1 MRVLHVIPVLAPRYG
16 GPSQAIV
23 GMCTALLQVGTDVL
37 VATTDGNG
45 PEHLP
50 VVLERPVVHAGVPT
64 IFFRHQWSDSLHYA
78 PRLAG
83 WVAAHAAEFDVVHI
97 HAIFS
102 HPGPAAARAC
112 VRRDIPYVVRPLG
125 HLDPWS
131 LQQHRLRKRLVWQL
145 WARPMVKHAAVLHYT
160 TAQEQ
165 RLAERLLGPTP
176 GAVIPLGVG
185 DELLRRPPAPLHA
198 AEHVPGL
205 SDHSYVL
212 ALSRIHP
219 KKRLDLLID
228 VFLEVTAPPDLQQWR
243 LVLAG
248 DGPADYVSA
257 LRQQVAARGA
267 GQRVLFP
274 GWLAGQ
280 DRLAVL
286 RNAALM
292 ALPSQQENFGL
303 AVVEALACGVPV
315 LISSEVNLADEVS
328 AAGAGWVA
336 PLDRA
341 ALVSAL
347 AHALADAPERQR
359 RGAAGV
365 ELASARFTWRRVAE
379 QLTTL
384 YTRLRR

>member
-1 MRVLHVIPVLAPRYG
+1 
-16 GPSQAIV
+16 
-23 GMCTALLQVGTDVL
+23 
-37 VATTDGNG
+37 
-45 PEHLP
+45 
-50 VVLERPVVHAGVPT
+50 
-64 IFFRHQWSDSLHYA
+64 
-78 PRLAG
+78 
-83 WVAAHAAEFDVVHI
+83 VAAHAAEFDVVHI

-131 LQQHRLRKRLVWQL
+131 LRQHRLRKRLVWQL
-145 WARPMVKHAAVLHYT
+145 WAQPMVRHAAAMHYT

-165 RLAERLLGPTP
+165 RLAERWLGPTP

-185 DELLRRPPAPLHA
+185 DELLRPPATPLGI
-198 AEHVPGL
+198 AERVAGL
-205 SDHSYVL
+205 GDHPYVL

-228 VFLEVTAPPDLQQWR
+228 VFLAATAGPDLAHWR

-248 DGPADYVSA
+248 DGPADYVTA

-267 GQRVLFP
+267 GQRVLMP
-274 GWLAGQ
+274 GWLGGP

-315 LISSEVNLADEVS
+315 LISSEVNLADAVS

-341 ALVSAL
+341 ALASAL
-347 AHALADAPERQR
+347 AHALADPSERQR
-359 RGAAGV
+359 RGAAGF

-379 QLTTL
+379 QLTDL
-384 YTRLRR
+384 YAGLSR